1 MDGDPAVHKLG
12 PDRIASQTFPSASP
26 LTAAQP
32 HNASTNMLPEPALT
46 FTIPSVHDGLP
57 LDCRIY
63 HPASLRASVHAPP
76 PWKRQAVVLAHPYA
90 PLGGSFDDP
99 VIETVGASMLKEGY
113 LLGTFNFRGAGHSAG
128 KTSWTSKAERADFQ
142 SLIGFLAYYI
152 HHLDHFQRADAV
164 AQEDNNEEPPR
175 HHNVANGEPIHKPVR
190 RRHVLVV
197 GGYSYGSLITAQL
210 PPLETVLEP
219 FASPSSASNEAQI
232 RLRAA
237 SLAEQQNTLARL
249 TRDALLEMSAKR
261 SPSQRGVRVG
271 GDEGSLSPGRARRSA
286 EGSGGGRRS
295 RSVSRE
301 LEEKLHELVS
311 KTKSSVAARNLHH
324 RHISAETTATTT
336 TTTLEKVPEENGD
349 MAPTVKTR
357 REPAAQG
364 RLPQIAGFKVPQQAY
379 VLLSPI
385 PGLASHLVTLR
396 LLPGALSRARR
407 PEDDPAEAK
416 LLRHPTLAV
425 HGDADSFVLP
435 YKAREWVARLAG
447 AQGSRFRG
455 VGVPTAGHF
464 WAEEGVLDK
473 MLDLVGEFVRGLVV
487 DDGDGDG
494 VE

>member
-12 PDRIASQTFPSASP
+12 PDRIASQIFPSASS

-152 HHLDHFQRADAV
+152 HHLDHFKRADAV
-164 AQEDNNEEPPR
+164 AQGNSDETPR
-175 HHNVANGEPIHKPVR
+175 HNNVANGEPIHKPVR

-295 RSVSRE
+295 RSVSCE

-324 RHISAETTATTT
+324 RHMPAETTATTT

-364 RLPQIAGFKVPQQAY
+364 RLPQIAGFEVPQQAY

-435 YKAREWVARLAG
+435 YKAREWVARLAD

>member
-1 MDGDPAVHKLG
+1 
-12 PDRIASQTFPSASP
+12 
-26 LTAAQP
+26 
-32 HNASTNMLPEPALT
+32 MLPEPALT

-76 PWKRQAVVLAHPYA
+76 PWKRHAVVLAHPYA

-128 KTSWTSKAERADFQ
+128 KTSWTSKAERSDFQ
-142 SLIGFLAYYI
+142 SFVAFLAYYI
-152 HHLDHFQRADAV
+152 HHLDSFKSADAV
-164 AQEDNNEEPPR
+164 GQDDGDEPPR
-175 HHNVANGEPIHKPVR
+175 HHNVVNGEPIHKPVD

-197 GGYSYGSLITAQL
+197 GGYSYGSLIAAEL
-210 PPLETVLEP
+210 PPLETILEP
-219 FASPSSASNEAQI
+219 FASPSSASNEGQI

-237 SLAEQQNTLARL
+237 SLAEQQNILDRL
-249 TRDALLEMSAKR
+249 TRVALLEMSAKR

-271 GDEGSLSPGRARRSA
+271 GDEGSLSPERARRSA

-301 LEEKLHELVS
+301 LEEKLHELVA
-311 KTKSSVAARNLHH
+311 KANSSIAARNSHH
-324 RHISAETTATTT
+324 RHIFAET
-336 TTTLEKVPEENGD
+336 TTTLEKLPEENGD
-349 MAPTVKTR
+349 MAPTVKKPR
-357 REPAAQG
+357 AHQPAAQG
-364 RLPQIAGFKVPQQAY
+364 RLPQIASFQVPKQAY

-435 YKAREWVARLAG
+435 YKAREWMARLAG
-447 AQGSRFRG
+447 AQGSRFQS

-473 MLDLVGEFVRGLVV
+473 MLDLVEEFVRGLVV

-494 VE
+494 DEGAFTQRDGGNKEK